1 MKNGSVQVTVVGWAG
16 STPRE
21 VMGDGVPFSSFR
33 MSTRERRFDARTGQ
47 WVDGRTEWFTVKAFR
62 DLAFNVAAS
71 IRVSDPVVV
80 TGRLR
85 TEEWQGKDGTRTGF
99 VIEADSVGHD
109 LARGTSRFARTVRRS
124 PAGEVLDPED
134 SAAEPEPEDGDE
146 PEEGVSPVPGG
157 RADEVDPWAVPADGR
172 TDEAEAVR
180 TP

>member
-21 VMGDGVPFSSFR
+21 VVGDGVPFSSFR
-33 MSTRERRFDARTGQ
+33 MSTRERWFDARAGQ

-71 IRVSDPVVV
+71 VRVSDPVVV

-85 TEEWQGKDGTRTGF
+85 TEEWEGKEGTRTGF
-99 VIEADSVGHD
+99 VIEAVSVGHD

-124 PAGEVLDPED
+124 PGEDVLDPED
-134 SAAEPEPEDGDE
+134 AAE
-146 PEEGVSPVPGG
+146 VPGG
-157 RADEVDPWAVPADGR
+157 EAGAGEEGIVPGGPADEADPWATEPPAR
-172 TDEAEAVR
+172 HDEAEPVR